1 MQISKSAGNRLE
13 LQKFF
18 PAQVFDL
25 KSLFLTPIRKSLKKL
40 ERSLSLTSV
49 IAISIGGMLGSGIF
63 VLPGLAAAKTGSS
76 VWLAYLLAALCILP
90 AALSKSELA
99 TAMPSSGGTYVY
111 IERAFGPLLGTVAGI
126 GLWLSLLFKSA
137 FALVGFGAYLSI
149 LINIEM
155 GLTKYVAV
163 FFLCIILF
171 LNILGVKK
179 VGKVQIVIV
188 SISIISLG
196 LILLFALPRVSP
208 ELLTP
213 FLSHG
218 KMGLFSTV
226 AFVYISY
233 AGVTKVAAIAGEIK
247 NPSKNLPR
255 AMILSLL
262 IMTTIYGFIA
272 FILAGNIPME
282 VLGTDIKPIYTIANI
297 IGGPIVGYI
306 AAIVGIITLISMA
319 NSGVLAASRFPFAMA
334 IDKLLP
340 SFMAKIHSKYL
351 TPVMTIIITCI
362 VMALVILF
370 MDVEKIAK
378 LASAFMVMMFVLVNA
393 CVIVLRETAAQ
404 WYNPPYRSPLYPFV
418 QLFGIGSGIALMVFL
433 GQGPFLA
440 VLSIILLGILIYFK
454 FGKNAT
460 RTGILKKY
468 GHRPALYLFYKKKG
482 KNHNTYRNN
491 QPIATQN
498 LDGNLISD
506 AGVVV
511 PLLGN
516 ERSPEMLVEIAAAI
530 NKRNKIQVV
539 NITEVP
545 NQTFLDAMVEVN
557 PKIVS
562 LERRISRLA
571 AYKEVIID
579 FESAVT
585 HEISDTIHE
594 LSDQTHCD
602 WLIMGWNG
610 RAHNGILV
618 RNPIGWLLTHINSDF
633 ALFKDNGVRH
643 IGKVLLALRPGRK
656 DKNFIAVADRICQFY
671 NASLTLLHVVP
682 MASDPLANEEMAAH
696 SKNLLKKATTVS
708 SVAIERNDDSIAAI
722 SKASSS
728 FDLLILG
735 TPQKDNWI
743 SVLFGTGKDKYT
755 DKSACSV
762 LRLTMK
768 DH

>member
-1 MQISKSAGNRLE
+1 M
-13 LQKFF
+13 
-18 PAQVFDL
+18 
-25 KSLFLTPIRKSLKKL
+25 KKL

-76 VWLAYLLAALCILP
+76 VWLAYLLAAICILP

-111 IERAFGPLLGTVAGI
+111 IERAFGPLLGTIAGI
-126 GLWLSLLFKSA
+126 GLWLSLLLKSA

-149 LINIEM
+149 LVNIEM

-163 FFLCIILF
+163 FFLILILF

-179 VGKVQIVIV
+179 VGKVQIVVV
-188 SISIISLG
+188 SISIVGLG
-196 LILLFALPRVSP
+196 LILLFGLPRVDP
-208 ELLTP
+208 ELLEP
-213 FLSHG
+213 FLSEG

-247 NPSKNLPR
+247 NPNKNLPLG
-255 AMILSLL
+255 MILSLL
-262 IMTTIYGFIA
+262 IMTTIYVFTA
-272 FILAGNIPME
+272 FVLVGNIPLDF
-282 VLGTDIKPIYTIANI
+282 LGTDIKPIYTVATIL
-297 IGGPIVGYI
+297 GGNFVGFV
-306 AAIVGIITLISMA
+306 AAIVGVITLISMA

-340 SFMAKIHSKYL
+340 DFMGKIHAKYL
-351 TPVMTIIITCI
+351 TPVVTIVMTCF

-370 MDVEKIAK
+370 LDVEKIAK

-393 CVIVLRETAAQ
+393 CVIVLRETSAQ
-404 WYNPPYRSPLYPFV
+404 WYDPPYRSPLYPFV

-433 GQGPFLA
+433 GFMPLLA
-440 VLSIILLGILIYFK
+440 VLSIFLLGFIIYIK

-468 GHRPALYLFYKKKG
+468 GHRPALYLFYKKRDR
-482 KNHNTYRNN
+482 NLISYRKS
-491 QPIATQN
+491 QDIRSQN
-498 LDGNLISD
+498 LDGNLMSD

-530 NKRNKIQVV
+530 NKRDKIQVV

-545 NQTFLDAMVEVN
+545 NQTFLDAMVDDN
-557 PKIVS
+557 PNIIS

-571 AYKEVIID
+571 DFRGAQID

-602 WLIMGWNG
+602 WLVMGWNG
-610 RAHNGILV
+610 RAHSGILV
-618 RNPIGWLLTHINSDF
+618 GNPIGWLLTHINSDF

-656 DKNFIAVADRICQFY
+656 DRNFIAVAERICLFY

-682 MASDPLANEEMAAH
+682 SNMDPDARTE
-696 SKNLLKKATTVS
+696 
-708 SVAIERNDDSIAAI
+708 IERVSTALLEKVTSERHLEIVAHDDSIATI
-722 SKASSS
+722 SNISASY
-728 FDLLILG
+728 DLLILG
-735 TPQKDNWI
+735 TPQQDNWI
-743 SVLFGTGKDKYT
+743 SILFGTGKDKYT
-755 DKSACSV
+755 EKSACSV